1 MKKLGSSI
9 KVVGLLFGFAFLADA
24 KDGLELVETEETIEI
39 LSDGKPMLVY
49 NVMTRQPPAGKDP
62 VYARSGFIHPVYT
75 PDGAV
80 ITDGFPEGHTHQH
93 AIFMAWTRSTY
104 KGKRVDF
111 WNARKRLGRV
121 FHSEVILT
129 ERSKGSVS
137 FKVGLKHQELVSL
150 EREIVLDEIWEV
162 RAYPEVNG
170 YFVFDVISA
179 QKTMTNKPLV
189 LNEYHYGGM
198 ALRLSGEWSLENESD
213 LEPPFAFSMSGG
225 QGRVEGNHTRQRWVA
240 ASGLIGGQRASI
252 AVLGHHANFRAPQPV
267 RIHPKMPYFSYSP
280 MVLGE
285 FRIEAGDSFVSRYR
299 YIVSSEGFDSKWLDR
314 KWEEYAKEISI
325 N

>member
-1 MKKLGSSI
+1 M
-9 KVVGLLFGFAFLADA
+9 LLEFRRNSFEWFWLLLLASFPFAASA
-24 KDGLELVETEETIEI
+24 ELSLIETDDSIEI
-39 LSDGKPMLVY
+39 FIEGRPALRY
-49 NVMTRQPPAGKDP
+49 NIAVVEPPEGKDT

-75 PDGAV
+75 PDGTV

-104 KGKRVDF
+104 KGKMVDF
-111 WNARKRLGRV
+111 WNARKRSGRV

-137 FKVGLKHQELVSL
+137 FKVGLKHQELVSS
-150 EREIVLDEIWEV
+150 EKEIVLDEIWEV
-162 RAYPEVNG
+162 RAYPEVDG
-170 YFVFDVISA
+170 RFVFDIKST
-179 QKTMTNKPLV
+179 QKTVTNEPLI

-198 ALRLSGEWSLENESD
+198 GLRLSGEWFRENESD
-213 LEPPFAFSMSGG
+213 PEPPFEFSTSDG
-225 QGRVEGNHTRQRWVA
+225 QGRIEGNHTRQRWVA

-314 KWEEYAKEISI
+314 KWEEYAKEK
-325 N
+325 